1 MDISKPVGAEI
12 TSIDFSVLTSDEIR
26 KLSAKQVTNPTVLDN
41 LGHPIQGGLYD
52 LALGAFLKNLCATC
66 GLDEKFCPGH
76 QGHIEL
82 PVPCYNPLFFNQLYI
97 YLRSSC
103 LFCHHFRLKSS
114 EVHLYACK
122 LRLLQYALIDERYQ
136 IDNIRI
142 NQMVDEDEAEEG
154 EEEADINGKTTNSSG
169 TQHALRELRRKRN
182 EFVDMAIAK
191 ALSEGRTTEH
201 GTFTATVN
209 DERKALIHDFHKRLL
224 SRPKCDN
231 CGMFSPKFRKDGFT
245 KIFETAL
252 TDKQITN
259 NRVKGLI
266 RQDMIKKKNQMKK
279 LQVNDTSSESASRD
293 EDGEFGTARSPV
305 NLKPKTGST
314 YILSTEVRN
323 ILRAVFRSE
332 QEVLQYVF
340 FSRPNHNKKI
350 VTADMFF
357 MEVLIVPPT
366 RFRLPSKLGDEVHE
380 NTQNQLLSKILTTSL
395 LIRDLND
402 EMSRLQKDKVSAD
415 DRKVIFNRLM
425 NAFVTIQNDVNAFID
440 STKAQSSSGNKVP
453 IPGVKQ
459 ALEKKEGLFR
469 KHMMGKR
476 VNYAARSVISP
487 DPNIE
492 TNEIGVP
499 PVFATKLT
507 YPEPVTA
514 YNVAELRQAVI
525 NGPDKWP
532 GATQIQN
539 EDGSFVSLVGMTLEQ
554 RKALANQL
562 LTPSTHDVAHSINKK
577 VYRHI
582 KNRDV
587 VIMNR
592 QPTLHKASM
601 MGHKVRVLP
610 GEKTLRL
617 HYANTGAYNAD
628 FDGDEMNMHFPQNE
642 NAKAE
647 ALNLANTDSQYL
659 TPTSGSPV
667 RGLIQDHI
675 SAGVWL
681 TSKDSFFTRE
691 QYQQYIYGCIRPEDG
706 HATRNKLVTI
716 PPAVMKPEPLWTG
729 KQIITTVLLNTCPA
743 NMPGINLNSKNKIKN
758 EYWGKSSEENNVVFK
773 DGQLLCGIL
782 DKSQYGASKFGIVH
796 SLHEVYGPDVAAKVL
811 SVLGRLF
818 TNYITAT
825 AFTCGMDDLRLTAE
839 GNKWRNDI
847 LQTSVDIG
855 RVAAAEVTNLDKDVK
870 SDDGELLK
878 RLEEILRD
886 DNKLGILDAITS
898 SKVNS
903 ITSQVVS
910 KCVPDGTMK
919 KFPYNSMQAMA
930 LSGAKG
936 SNVNVSQ
943 IMCLLGQQALEGRR
957 VPVMVSG
964 KTLPSF
970 KPFETDA
977 RAGGY
982 IKGRFY
988 SGIRPQEYYFHCM
1001 AGREGLIDTAVKTSR
1016 SGYLQRCLTKQLEGV
1031 HISYDNSVRDGDG
1044 TLIQFLYGGDAVDI
1058 TKESHMTEFKFCV
1071 DNYDALLKKYN
1082 PSALVDHLDV
1092 ESALKYSK
1100 KTLKNRKKNSKLPHY
1115 AQTSKYDPVLSKFNP
1130 SKYLGAVSEN
1140 FQDKL
1145 EKFIST
1151 NDDFFKKDENVNE
1164 KKFRALMQL
1173 KYMRSLINPG
1183 EAVGIIASQSVGE
1196 PSTQMTLNTF
1206 HFAGHGAANVT
1217 LGIPRMREIIMTAS
1231 AAIKTPQLTMPIRDD
1246 VSDELADTFC
1256 KNITKVMLSE
1266 VIDKVQVT
1274 ETIGA
1279 QDSSTSS
1286 RSYIINVRFFD
1297 SEEYLDEYDVT
1308 KEELESVIAGKFIKT
1323 LEAAIVKEIKKQKK
1337 TSLPDVGIAL
1347 PKSQTAMGA
1356 DERITNVE
1364 EDNDEEQMRKKSK
1377 ESVSYDDPDEDEV
1390 ETMRQ
1395 AEQTSDEEFDSDK
1408 ESESESDEDMDEAK
1422 EERENGKHMTKE
1434 QRDRQSALI
1443 SSTRFVTKYNF
1454 DDDEGK
1460 WCEFKL
1466 ELAGDTE
1473 KLLMV
1478 NIVEDICR
1486 KSIIRQVPHIDRC
1499 VHPEP
1504 ENGKRV
1510 LVTEGVNFQAMWD
1523 QDDFIDI
1530 NGIRSNDVAA
1540 VLKTYG
1546 VEAAR
1551 NTIVNEINNVF
1562 SRYAISVSFRH
1573 LDLIADMMTRQGNYL
1588 AFNRQ
1593 GMESSTSSLMK
1604 MSYETTC
1611 QFLRKAVLDNEHE
1624 ELKSPSAKIVMG
1636 KLNGVGTGSFDLLSK
1651 APM

>member
-706 HATRNKLVTI
+706 HVTRNKLVTI

-1297 SEEYLDEYDVT
+1297 SEEYLEEYDVT

-1611 QFLRKAVLDNEHE
+1611 QFLTKAVLDNEHE

>member
-1231 AAIKTPQLTMPIRDD
+1231 AAIKTPQMTMPIRDD

-1297 SEEYLDEYDVT
+1297 SEEYLEEYDVT

-1611 QFLRKAVLDNEHE
+1611 QFLTKAVLDNEHE

>member
-12 TSIDFSVLTSDEIR
+12 TSIDFSVLNSDEIR

-136 IDNIRI
+136 IDNIRM

-279 LQVNDTSSESASRD
+279 LQVNDASPESTSKD
-293 EDGEFGTARSPV
+293 EDEEFGTARSPV

-340 FSRPNHNKKI
+340 FSRPNHSKKI

-681 TSKDSFFTRE
+681 TNKDSFFTRE

-758 EYWGKSSEENNVVFK
+758 EYWGKSSEENNVIFK

-898 SKVNS
+898 SKVNG

-1100 KTLKNRKKNSKLPHY
+1100 KTLKNRKKNCKLPHY

-1231 AAIKTPQLTMPIRDD
+1231 AAIKTPQMTMPIRDD

-1297 SEEYLDEYDVT
+1297 SEEYLEEYDVT

-1323 LEAAIVKEIKKQKK
+1323 LETAIVKEIKKQKK

-1347 PKSQTAMGA
+1347 PKSQTAMGT

-1422 EERENGKHMTKE
+1422 KERENGKHMTKE

-1611 QFLRKAVLDNEHE
+1611 QFLTKAVLDNEHE

>member
-706 HATRNKLVTI
+706 HVTRNKLVTI

-1231 AAIKTPQLTMPIRDD
+1231 AAIKTPQMTMPIRDD

-1297 SEEYLDEYDVT
+1297 SEEYLEEYDVT

-1611 QFLRKAVLDNEHE
+1611 QFLTKAVLDNEHE

>member
-1 MDISKPVGAEI
+1 
-12 TSIDFSVLTSDEIR
+12 
-26 KLSAKQVTNPTVLDN
+26 
-41 LGHPIQGGLYD
+41 
-52 LALGAFLKNLCATC
+52 
-66 GLDEKFCPGH
+66 
-76 QGHIEL
+76 
-82 PVPCYNPLFFNQLYI
+82 
-97 YLRSSC
+97 
-103 LFCHHFRLKSS
+103 
-114 EVHLYACK
+114 
-122 LRLLQYALIDERYQ
+122 
-136 IDNIRI
+136 
-142 NQMVDEDEAEEG
+142 
-154 EEEADINGKTTNSSG
+154 
-169 TQHALRELRRKRN
+169 
-182 EFVDMAIAK
+182 
-191 ALSEGRTTEH
+191 
-201 GTFTATVN
+201 
-209 DERKALIHDFHKRLL
+209 
-224 SRPKCDN
+224 
-231 CGMFSPKFRKDGFT
+231 
-245 KIFETAL
+245 
-252 TDKQITN
+252 
-259 NRVKGLI
+259 
-266 RQDMIKKKNQMKK
+266 
-279 LQVNDTSSESASRD
+279 
-293 EDGEFGTARSPV
+293 
-305 NLKPKTGST
+305 
-314 YILSTEVRN
+314 
-323 ILRAVFRSE
+323 
-332 QEVLQYVF
+332 
-340 FSRPNHNKKI
+340 
-350 VTADMFF
+350 
-357 MEVLIVPPT
+357 
-366 RFRLPSKLGDEVHE
+366 
-380 NTQNQLLSKILTTSL
+380 
-395 LIRDLND
+395 
-402 EMSRLQKDKVSAD
+402 
-415 DRKVIFNRLM
+415 
-425 NAFVTIQNDVNAFID
+425 
-440 STKAQSSSGNKVP
+440 
-453 IPGVKQ
+453 
-459 ALEKKEGLFR
+459 
-469 KHMMGKR
+469 
-476 VNYAARSVISP
+476 
-487 DPNIE
+487 
-492 TNEIGVP
+492 
-499 PVFATKLT
+499 
-507 YPEPVTA
+507 
-514 YNVAELRQAVI
+514 
-525 NGPDKWP
+525 
-532 GATQIQN
+532 
-539 EDGSFVSLVGMTLEQ
+539 
-554 RKALANQL
+554 
-562 LTPSTHDVAHSINKK
+562 
-577 VYRHI
+577 
-582 KNRDV
+582 
-587 VIMNR
+587 MNR

-642 NAKAE
+642 NARAE
-647 ALNLANTDSQYL
+647 AFNLANTDSQYL

-706 HATRNKLVTI
+706 HATRNKIVTV
-716 PPAVMKPEPLWTG
+716 PPAVVKPLPLWTG
-729 KQIITTVLLNTCPA
+729 KQIITTVLLNATPPE
-743 NMPGINLNSKNKIKN
+743 MPGINLISKNKIKN
-758 EYWGKSSEENNVVFK
+758 EYWGEGSNESEVIFK
-773 DGQLLCGIL
+773 NGELLCGIL

-796 SLHEVYGPDVAAKVL
+796 SLHEVYGPDIAGKVL

-825 AFTCGMDDLRLTAE
+825 AFTCGMDDLRLTEE
-839 GNKWRNDI
+839 GNKWRTEI
-847 LQTSVDIG
+847 LKTSVDIG
-855 RVAAAEVTNLDKDVK
+855 RAAAAEVTNLEGDVK
-870 SDDGELLK
+870 ADDPELLK

-886 DNKLGILDAITS
+886 DNKLGILDAVTS
-898 SKVNS
+898 SKVNV

-1031 HISYDNSVRDGDG
+1031 HISYDNTVRDGDG
-1044 TLIQFLYGGDAVDI
+1044 TLIQFLYGGDAVDV

-1082 PSALVDHLDV
+1082 PSALIEHLDV

-1100 KTLKNRKKNSKLPHY
+1100 KAMKNRKKNEKIPHY
-1115 AQTSKYDPVLSKFNP
+1115 AHNIKYDPVLSKYNP
-1130 SKYLGAVSEN
+1130 SKYLGSVSEN

-1145 EKFIST
+1145 EKFIDS
-1151 NDDFFKKDENVNE
+1151 NSKLLKSKDNVNE

-1231 AAIKTPQLTMPIRDD
+1231 AAIKTPQMTLPILPDVTDD
-1246 VSDELADTFC
+1246 QADTFC
-1256 KNITKVMLSE
+1256 KSITKVMLSE
-1266 VIDKVQVT
+1266 VIDKVTVT
-1274 ETIGA
+1274 ETTGSSN
-1279 QDSSTSS
+1279 DSTAS
-1286 RSYIINVRFFD
+1286 RSYVVSVDFFD
-1297 SEEYLDEYDVT
+1297 SEEYEEEYDVS
-1308 KEELESVIAGKFIKT
+1308 KQELQTVIAEKFLRS
-1323 LEAAIVKEIKKQKK
+1323 LETAIVKEIKKQKK
-1337 TSLPDVGIAL
+1337 TTLPDVGVAI
-1347 PKSQTAMGA
+1347 PKSQTAMGSDGNGTNA
-1356 DERITNVE
+1356 D
-1364 EDNDEEQMRKKSK
+1364 EDNDEEQSRKKSK
-1377 ESVSYDDPDEDEV
+1377 QAVSYDEPDEDEI

-1395 AEQTSDEEFDSDK
+1395 AEKSSDEEELDSDK
-1408 ESESESDEDMDEAK
+1408 ESEDSDSDSDEDMDDAIESAAAEANK
-1422 EERENGKHMTKE
+1422 NMTKA
-1434 QRDRQSALI
+1434 QRDRQSAII
-1443 SSTRFVTKYNF
+1443 SSHRFVTKYNF
-1454 DDDEGK
+1454 DDESGK

-1466 ELAGDTE
+1466 ELAAETE

-1486 KSIIRQVPHIDRC
+1486 KSVITEVPNIDRC

-1523 QDDFIDI
+1523 QEAFIDV
-1530 NGIRSNDVAA
+1530 NGITSNDVAS

-1573 LDLIADMMTRQGNYL
+1573 LDLIADMMTRQGTYL

-1611 QFLRKAVLDNEHE
+1611 QFLTKAVLDNERE

-1636 KLNGVGTGSFDLLSK
+1636 KLNGVGTGSFDILAK
-1651 APM
+1651 VPNAN